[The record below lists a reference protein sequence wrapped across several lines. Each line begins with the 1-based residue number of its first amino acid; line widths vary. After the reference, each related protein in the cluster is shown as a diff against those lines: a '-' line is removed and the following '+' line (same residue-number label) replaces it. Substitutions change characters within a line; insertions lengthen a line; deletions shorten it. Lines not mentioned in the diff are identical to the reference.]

1 MEAQNNIPCHCFRL
15 RRAGN
20 KLTEIYNAHLAEC
33 GLTSSQFS
41 LLSLICQ
48 YEPINTSKLAKI
60 MSLDRTTLVR
70 NLKTLEREEYIT
82 FSRGKGR
89 ERPISLT
96 EAGKEKQAQAMI
108 LWEQAQEQFEK
119 ALGSGKIE
127 QFREILDTIN
137 KM

>member
-1 MEAQNNIPCHCFRL
+1 MEAQNTIPCHCLRL

-41 LLSLICQ
+41 LLLQIRQ
-48 YEPINTSKLAKI
+48 NEPINTSKLAEI

-70 NLKTLEREEYIT
+70 SLKSLEKEEYIT

-96 EAGKEKQAQAMI
+96 KSGKEKQAQAMI
-108 LWEQAQEQFEK
+108 LWEKAQDQFEK
-119 ALGSGKIE
+119 ALGNSKME